1 MNHIVLCCY
10 TCLPRSTSCNKLMW
24 LTCQFVSLES
34 IQHFCP
40 HIVRSRYASVQIPL
54 CYLGSNPSAS
64 AVKLRFVLKTNRTEA
79 WLRPFLISRKIDTRD
94 KDNPFC
100 LFRVEQ
106 RDTCLREAYRTCSPT
121 SRAWICGNYPSRCDS
136 PYKLHV
142 VWSRSVSRKQ
152 NVRSIVENAHLDNI
166 ECNCLHL
173 CSLRQGQQHQVRLC
187 LTRTLRRESKPLN
200 MHPVRRWFS
209 ERPGPKAS
217 SKDMYVG
224 IRAPCCHLRV

>member
-1 MNHIVLCCY
+1 VCNPLSVGPSASASLSKRPRRKVCIGTIWNCMNHIVLCCY
-10 TCLPRSTSCNKLMW
+10 TCLPCSTSCNKLMW

-40 HIVRSRYASVQIPL
+40 HIVMSRYASVQIPL

-64 AVKLRFVLKTNRTEA
+64 AVKLRFVLKTNRTET

-106 RDTCLREAYRTCSPT
+106 RYTCLREAYRTCSPT

-142 VWSRSVSRKQ
+142 PEGMS
-152 NVRSIVENAHLDNI
+152 
-166 ECNCLHL
+166 
-173 CSLRQGQQHQVRLC
+173 
-187 LTRTLRRESKPLN
+187 T
-200 MHPVRRWFS
+200 
-209 ERPGPKAS
+209 
-217 SKDMYVG
+217 
-224 IRAPCCHLRV
+224 